1 MLIRGFR
8 SPVVAGLVMYWQMGL
23 AVLASVALV
32 AAMLLVPELP
42 PVPEAPLSWSGL
54 VRSGLPRAAGVGC
67 AASPWW

>member
-8 SPVVAGLVMYWQMGL
+8 TPVVAGLVRYWQMGL
-23 AVLASVALV
+23 AVLASAALLV
-32 AAMLLVPELP
+32 AVLLVPELP
-42 PVPEAPLSWSGL
+42 PAPEVPLFWSDL

>member
-1 MLIRGFR
+1 MLFR
-8 SPVVAGLVMYWQMGL
+8 RPRRPVVAGLVMYWQMGL

-42 PVPEAPLSWSGL
+42 PVPEVPPSWSGL

-67 AASPWW
+67 ATSPWW